1 VQSPNQSTEKTLLSF
16 DRPLAI
22 VGGGTVEPGLLLGL
36 SARNVALVGADGG
49 GNAIGAAGLVP
60 EAILGDLDS
69 LEDRAGWEKRTR
81 VIHIPE
87 QITTDFQKAL
97 YSTAAPVTLALG
109 MTGKRLDH
117 TLAALGALLEVAP
130 HRKVILVD
138 ETDVALAISGPFAFD
153 AAPRERISVHPLVPV
168 VFERTEGLFYPM
180 NDLLLDPAGRLGT
193 SNEGTGGR
201 VEIVPRDGTPWLLIL
216 GRERLW
222 DLVEACGDA

>member
-1 VQSPNQSTEKTLLSF
+1 VQSPNLSTEKTLLNF
-16 DRPLAI
+16 DRPLAV
-22 VGGGTVEPGLLLGL
+22 VGGGAVDSGLLRELA
-36 SARNVALVGADGG
+36 ARNVALVGADGG

-69 LEDRAGWEKRTR
+69 LEDRAEWEKRTR

-97 YSTAAPVTLALG
+97 YSTSAPVTLALG

-138 ETDVALAISGPFAFD
+138 EIDVAIALSGPFSFTAGQ
-153 AAPRERISVHPLVPV
+153 RERISIHPLVPV
-168 VFERTEGLFYPM
+168 SFTRSTGLLYPL
-180 NDLLLDPAGRLGT
+180 DGLTLDPAGRLGT
-193 SNEGTGGR
+193 SNEGIGGA
-201 VEIVPRDGTPWLLIL
+201 VEIVPADATPWLLML

-222 DLVEACGDA
+222 DLVAALS